1 VKTKKAPSNSSS
13 TQGEFVITRSSLP
26 TKAVRRVDSEVS
38 SIIGCRIPMLVVLLF
53 AISIPAFSQESDS
66 SVSFTPLEKLW
77 SQQTLTGDWGGART
91 RLAERYGITVNGFW
105 DNQYFG
111 SPDTGNTKVKTGVDN
126 WSRIRGTLDINME
139 KLAHIRGF
147 SLHITAT
154 LNEGADIGSKMGTLI
169 PVLGLDTINHQLRL
183 DSWWA
188 KETLLDNKVSLYAGQ
203 ISGTDFFG
211 YPDDYF
217 HFTSL
222 GAFYA
227 PFALYNTFESFDPL
241 TTPAAMVEVTPTKH
255 FRYRTMVQSI
265 TEGNPSDPHAVLN
278 FYNWY
283 NNPSG
288 TSMQMKD
295 GVLWN
300 NEWAYLWGSGQA
312 QFGFS
317 YSGARAYTQWSG
329 NAGNGTLVETPGF
342 QPDSKAGNENY
353 YVVLKQTVYRPKGG
367 SDRGVDLRGMYVWGP
382 ADKGVLPYNR
392 QLVLTAEFNGLLPG
406 RPKDSINFSFDYVG
420 IRAPLQTPTAQ
431 SEKAYEWDYVLHVT
445 PWLQWMPDLQVR
457 QDIGANP
464 LNGTG
469 VIIGMRSLITF

>member
-1 VKTKKAPSNSSS
+1 MKSKQAPSNSPS
-13 TQGEFVITRSSLP
+13 TQRGFVTTRAPLP
-26 TKAVRRVDSEVS
+26 TRAMRRVGSTVKS
-38 SIIGCRIPMLVVLLF
+38 MSGYHVVMLVVLLCVV
-53 AISIPAFSQESDS
+53 SIPAFSQDSDS
-66 SVSFTPLEKLW
+66 RPSFTPLENLW

-91 RLAERYGITVNGFW
+91 RLAEKYGITVNGIW

-126 WSRIRGTLDINME
+126 WSRIRGTLDIDMA
-139 KLAHIRGF
+139 KLAHIKGF

-154 LNEGADIGSKMGTLI
+154 LNEGADIGSKMGSLVGATGI
-169 PVLGLDTINHQLRL
+169 DTINHQLRL

-188 KETLLDNKVSLYAGQ
+188 KETLFDNKLSLYAGQ
-203 ISGTDFFG
+203 VSGADFFG

-217 HFTSL
+217 HFTTL
-222 GAFYA
+222 GPFYA
-227 PFALYNTFESFDPL
+227 PLALYNTFESFDPL
-241 TTPAAMVEVTPTKH
+241 TTPAAMVEVMPTKH
-255 FRYRTMVQSI
+255 FRYRTMAQSI
-265 TEGNPSDPHAVLN
+265 TEGNPSDPNAVLN

-288 TSMQMKD
+288 TSMQIKD
-295 GVLWN
+295 GVVWN
-300 NEWAYLWGSGQA
+300 NEVAYLWETGQA

-329 NAGNGTLVETPGF
+329 NAGNGTLVTTRGF
-342 QPDSKAGNENY
+342 QPDSKAGNEDY
-353 YVVLKQTVYRPKGG
+353 YVIAKQTFYRPKGG
-367 SDRGVDLRGMYVWGP
+367 SGRGVDLRGMYVWGP
-382 ADKGVLPYNR
+382 PDKGVLPYNR

-406 RPKDSINFSFDYVG
+406 RPKDSVNFSFNYLG
-420 IRAPLQTPTAQ
+420 IRGPLQTPTFK
-431 SEKAYEWDYVLHVT
+431 SEKVYEWDYVLHVT
-445 PWLQWMPDLQVR
+445 PWLQWMPDLQVH